1 MPQTCAGG
9 AAHARADTECLYVV
23 TRPQGWPGQPA
34 GQVWRVRFKGGFH
47 SHTCMQW
54 KSSTSSAAPTQAPA
68 SAAMACSGSRGGTG
82 AARSWSLPRNSVFS
96 DWANDAMQTPMGS
109 SHCGSGTSGQPSASR
124 PCTVDTLCTVNM
136 RGLVSGNTEG
146 TDSSPSRSISS
157 TSGGCQAPCP
167 RLLCGSEQG
176 GSVGAGRAASRGSGT
191 DAGSGA
197 GRPQGSW
204 PAEPLPGPR
213 RRSAPSG
220 RSSSG
225 PSVGVAAALA
235 DCPRAP
241 AAAAGAASASGFRS
255 VRGAGGSA
263 TEDEAFSTA
272 GRAPASRCGW
282 EDAAFPS
289 CLPSSLRL
297 TCSNDALSA
306 ATSTAR

>member
-1 MPQTCAGG
+1 M
-9 AAHARADTECLYVV
+9 
-23 TRPQGWPGQPA
+23 
-34 GQVWRVRFKGGFH
+34 K
-47 SHTCMQW
+47 W
-54 KSSTSSAAPTQAPA
+54 KSPTSSTALTQAPA
-68 SAAMACSGSRGGTG
+68 IAATACSGSRGGAG
-82 AARSWSLPRNSVFS
+82 AARSWRRPGSSVLS
-96 DWANDAMQTPMGS
+96 DWANDAVQTPMGF
-109 SHCGSGTSGQPSASR
+109 SHCGRGASGQPSVSR
-124 PCTVDTLCTVNM
+124 PCMGTLCPLNM

-263 TEDEAFSTA
+263 TEDEAFFTA
-272 GRAPASRCGW
+272 GHAPASRCEW
-282 EDAAFPS
+282 EDAAVPS